1 MWSEVRFMSY
11 AYGKKFVGRRE
22 PTLCATQV
30 LQRRLVIDNGVKILY
45 QYHGNPKIKS
55 NVISND

>member
-1 MWSEVRFMSY
+1 MSY